1 MMSVNIYIL
10 LQLFF
15 LGLQPLCLG
24 IHIMI
29 IPKANFLN
37 TTFKK
42 NKHELRHQIYAEKLK
57 VKSEIVNALRA
68 PKNHKLG
75 VLEFLLSLEDY
86 PLACRNV
93 DESIVA
99 EIIEQLSNA
108 GYCVNV
114 TRHNNV
120 EIKIIV
126 DWRELI

>member
-1 MMSVNIYIL
+1 MISVTTYVW
-10 LQLFF
+10 LQLCF
-15 LGLQPLCLG
+15 LESQSLCLG
-24 IHIMI
+24 VYIMI

-93 DESIVA
+93 DESIVT

-114 TRHNNV
+114 THHNNG
-120 EIKIIV
+120 EIKILV
-126 DWRELI
+126 DWRELL